1 MRYAILS
8 DIHANLEA
16 LTAVLEAIDAE
27 RVHKIVSL
35 GDVVGYYSN
44 PNECVRIVRERAVE
58 SVAGNHDR
66 AAAGLKEP
74 TWFSDTAKR
83 GIAWTR
89 EHLTAESAQFL
100 AALPL
105 TTLVDQRFRIVHGA
119 LHPRP
124 NEDVYLTSPREVGKS
139 FRALISMDPNVNLCF
154 FGHTHRSIAYEL
166 SDGTFSKIEDAEVA
180 LKRGAQYLLNP
191 GSVGQSRDGD
201 PRASFLIFD
210 AEHARV
216 RFHRVAYDVA
226 ACRRK
231 ASASGLLV
239 DGSPRG
245 RSVGWVEYS
254 VRAAKKVVRRAWPRG

>member
-1 MRYAILS
+1 MRYAIVS

-16 LTAVLEAIDAE
+16 LTAVLEAIDSE
-27 RVHKIVSL
+27 GVHKIVSL
-35 GDVVGYYSN
+35 GDLVGYYSN
-44 PNECVRIVRERAVE
+44 PNECVRIVRERGVE

-89 EHLTAESAQFL
+89 EHLTAESTQFL

-105 TTLVDQRFRIVHGA
+105 VTLVDHRFRIVHGA

-124 NEDVYLTSPREVGKS
+124 NEDIYLTSPREVSAS
-139 FRALISMDPNVNLCF
+139 FRVLMSMDPNVNLCF
-154 FGHTHRSIAYEL
+154 FGHTHRSVAYEL
-166 SDGTFSKIEDAEVA
+166 SDGTLSKIEDEEVA
-180 LKRGAQYLLNP
+180 LRRGAHYLLNP
-191 GSVGQSRDGD
+191 GSVGQSRDSD

-210 AEHARV
+210 AERSRV

-231 ASASGLLV
+231 AGASGLL
-239 DGSPRG
+239 DEGSPRG
-245 RSVGWVEYS
+245 RSVHWIDYS
-254 VRAAKKVVRRAWPRG
+254 VQAAKNVVRRAWPRG

>member
-16 LTAVLEAIDAE
+16 LTAVLEAIDSE
-27 RVHKIVSL
+27 GVHKIVSL
-35 GDVVGYYSN
+35 GDLVGYYSN
-44 PNECVRIVRERAVE
+44 PNECVRIVRERGVE

-89 EHLTAESAQFL
+89 EHLTAESTQFL

-105 TTLVDQRFRIVHGA
+105 VALVDQRFRIVHGA

-124 NEDVYLTSPREVGKS
+124 NEDIYLTSAREVSAS
-139 FRALISMDPNVNLCF
+139 FRALMSMDPNVNLCF
-154 FGHTHRSIAYEL
+154 FGHTHRSVAYEL
-166 SDGTFSKIEDAEVA
+166 SDGTLSKIEDEEVA
-180 LKRGAQYLLNP
+180 LRRGAHYLLNP
-191 GSVGQSRDGD
+191 GSVGQSRDSD

-210 AEHARV
+210 AERARV

-226 ACRRK
+226 ACWRK
-231 ASASGLLV
+231 AGAAGLLV
-239 DGSPRG
+239 EGSPRG
-245 RSVGWVEYS
+245 RSVHWIDYS
-254 VRAAKKVVRRAWPRG
+254 VQAAKNVVRRAWPRG